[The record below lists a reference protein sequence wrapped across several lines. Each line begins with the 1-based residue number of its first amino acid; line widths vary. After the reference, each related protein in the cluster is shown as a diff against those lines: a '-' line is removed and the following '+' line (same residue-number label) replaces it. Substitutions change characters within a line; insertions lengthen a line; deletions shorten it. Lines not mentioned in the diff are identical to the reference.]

1 VVIGKRKMKLADLDD
16 ADLGP
21 GGRFVT
27 RWGGDPIRRD
37 MAPQTG
43 NFIPASA
50 FRDLERLGQGPHRPS
65 YVARA
70 RMPIDISEEVDPAT
84 GKVIVKDAEPP
95 EFLDVSLLT
104 YEPCFDLDREEWYVD
119 VDLHPALATDPFV
132 RFGLVRYQENS
143 ISRELMVSEPVVM
156 WAQVLPHRT
165 VTLTHTSEED
175 CIRLNA
181 VVCGQASDGIK
192 PISGLPRPLTP
203 AENDTLTLL
212 RRPVMQMTIVHEG
225 LTANGVLT
233 RTPIFANSVLEAR
246 GEPSD
251 GLMRWE
257 LVPKVVATSRVTE
270 LGKGSLVAY
279 IEEVEKRM
287 PATYS
292 DEPIL
297 VDEMLD
303 EKTIVA
309 SGPRFSARIVF
320 HKIT

>member
-1 VVIGKRKMKLADLDD
+1 
-16 ADLGP
+16 
-21 GGRFVT
+21 
-27 RWGGDPIRRD
+27 
-37 MAPQTG
+37 
-43 NFIPASA
+43 
-50 FRDLERLGQGPHRPS
+50 
-65 YVARA
+65 
-70 RMPIDISEEVDPAT
+70 MPIDISEEVDPAT

-119 VDLHPALATDPFV
+119 VDLHPTLATDPFV
-132 RFGLVRYQENS
+132 RFGLVRYQEHS
-143 ISRELMVSEPVVM
+143 ISQELMVSEPIVA
-156 WAQVLPHRT
+156 WAQILPHRS
-165 VTLTHTSEED
+165 VTLTHTSEKD

-181 VVCGQASDGIK
+181 IVCGQASDGVKAIG
-192 PISGLPRPLTP
+192 GLTRPLTSD
-203 AENDTLTLL
+203 ESDTLALL

-233 RTPIFANSVLEAR
+233 RTPVSVGGAIEVR

-257 LVPKVVATSRVTE
+257 LIPKAVAMSRVLE
-270 LGKGSLVAY
+270 LGKGTLVAY
-279 IEEVEKRM
+279 IEEIEKRM
-287 PATYS
+287 PATYP

-297 VDEMLD
+297 ADEMLA